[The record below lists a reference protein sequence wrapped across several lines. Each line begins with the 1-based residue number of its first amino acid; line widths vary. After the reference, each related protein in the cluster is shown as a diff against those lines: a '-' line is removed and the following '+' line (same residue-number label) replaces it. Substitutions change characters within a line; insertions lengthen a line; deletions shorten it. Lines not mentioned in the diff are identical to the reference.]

1 MFKSQANKQKTN
13 KYKQTTKH
21 KRRNDVASIEI
32 NTKHENK
39 PVNQPINRQ
48 TNKRLTTT
56 CLLLCCQLCT
66 YNTIQYYLLFSPECV
81 SLTKFKSIY
90 PYLLTLIKITC

>member
-13 KYKQTTKH
+13 KHKQTTKH

-39 PVNQPINRQ
+39 PINQP
-48 TNKRLTTT
+48 TNKQTT
-56 CLLLCCQLCT
+56 
-66 YNTIQYYLLFSPECV
+66 NNYL
-81 SLTKFKSIY
+81 SLIVLPVMNF
-90 PYLLTLIKITC
+90 